1 MSDIAKTLQ
10 QLRQERSR
18 TEKQLSGLD
27 EAISVLGKL
36 VTGGTGRT
44 GKRRLSVAAR
54 RRIAQAQK
62 LRWAKWKAKQEKKA
76 A

>member
-10 QLRQERSR
+10 QLREERSR
-18 TEKQLSGLD
+18 IEKQLSGLD
-27 EAISVLGKL
+27 QAISVLGKL
-36 VTGGTGRT
+36 VTGGAGSA

-54 RRIAQAQK
+54 KRIAQAQK